1 MIKCECACGYVS
13 MYVCC
18 MCVWRSV
25 IKCECACGYVS
36 MYVWYVRVEICD

>member
-1 MIKCECACGYVS
+1 MGMGVCTCG
-13 MYVCC
+13 

>member
-1 MIKCECACGYVS
+1 MSVRVTVASVE
-13 MYVCC
+13 
-18 MCVWRSV
+18 WRSV